1 MAGRVVCTESS
12 WSTPGRLPRAAR
24 TTSATTTVR
33 PARNVS
39 QTTMV
44 TRRSTRSVMTPAGR
58 LKISHG
64 RRLATLTRPIRS
76 GLRVTAE
83 ASHG

>member
-1 MAGRVVCTESS
+1 M
-12 WSTPGRLPRAAR
+12 
-24 TTSATTTVR
+24 
-33 PARNVS
+33 S
-39 QTTMV
+39 QTTIV

-64 RRLATLTRPIRS
+64 SRLATLTRPIRN

-83 ASHG
+83 ANHG